1 MFPHRPSSII
11 YKMAESPYPPS
22 FNGSG
27 WGYGFALFSLMLIA
41 LVGFYTVSVAARNI
55 AANRGTSTSWEHVL
69 ALMAAVGASGRCV
82 ADTVYKMAWGEVNA
96 ETLTVLLT
104 VKNVIDA
111 LICIP
116 VIGWMLLYHLRVS
129 TVDRNRYKAVRLSIS
144 IGLVAI
150 VAAIFAF
157 SKV

>member
-1 MFPHRPSSII
+1 MQPKEII

-55 AANRGTSTSWEHVL
+55 VANKGKTESWEHVMALL
-69 ALMAAVGASGRCV
+69 AATGASGRCIMEV
-82 ADTVYKMAWGEVNA
+82 VYKMAWGEVNA
-96 ETLTVLLT
+96 DTLTTLLT
-104 VKNVIDA
+104 IKNIMDAVIV
-111 LICIP
+111 IP
-116 VIGWMLLYHLRVS
+116 VMSWFLIYNLRVS
-129 TVDRNRYKAVRLSIS
+129 TVDRNRNKAVRLSIS